1 MIIQYFVLLQAQLQ
15 WPTGLALSPLDGAIH
30 FIDDRLILKL
40 TPEMKVSVVAGTP
53 LHCHKMENKTLGEN
67 ELGKTINLGFSKYVF
82 IKLL

>member
-1 MIIQYFVLLQAQLQ
+1 MLNLFVMGDFLFQAQLQ

-53 LHCHKMENKTLGEN
+53 LHCHKTLNRTTEVEK
-67 ELGKTINLGFSKYVF
+67 ELGKSQKRKI
-82 IKLL
+82 IPKL